1 MRVHLIAL
9 VAVQLLAAGVATAQ
23 PADDLARYYGFAPMR
38 TVVVDQ
44 GCGPALLAD
53 MNGDGRPDLVVVN
66 NRKSRIEVHS
76 LRAEE
81 RPVQQAE
88 RQARANEL
96 PPNPWYDRTE
106 LSVPHRVTALR
117 THDVDG
123 DGLLDIVYAG
133 SSPAELVI
141 MRQTAKSKF
150 EIITRRRTPD
160 LAARQAAFSI
170 EDLTGDEAPEII
182 AMVDGKAQ
190 VFPLSKAGLIGD
202 PLVLASAG
210 ALAAFFPEDFD
221 GDGRMDLLGV
231 APDDAAP
238 LRLWLQRQDPR
249 ASTKRGLLGAET
261 RFEMPQVRE
270 VQPVRFPGRAAAAI
284 GAIEKASRR
293 IVFFDV
299 SSQAGASLLTAHA
312 GGAEMEAQAEVTGFS
327 DGANKDRSIAIGD
340 LDGDGLPDLLATDSK
355 TNSIVVHRQSRG
367 VGLGR
372 GESFSA
378 FKKPKTVAMEQWDGK
393 GPMEVFILSE
403 EEKAVG
409 VAGFDAEKGR
419 LGFPTPL
426 TIKTAGAAPVAMAAV
441 RIDGN
446 PTLAVVVKLKRD
458 HTLELHRP
466 DGEVRLVELK
476 NVNRPP
482 QSILAADPDQDGITD
497 LLLFT
502 PGEPMV
508 MVRGTGESSGG
519 GTGFTVLTDADM
531 PQFGLVQA
539 AGPDNTALLDVTG
552 NGRPELLIAD
562 ENYVRACAFDVKAG
576 WRVLEQVT
584 VRDAGAKLTGLA
596 TLGQGADA
604 KVIATD
610 RGNGRVLML
619 AREKGD
625 EPLTISAK
633 LRVRGFALAGVWS
646 GAFGGADEPAI
657 LCTNEEGFALVRL
670 SGQRAELTEFAAYR
684 AESERRVEHE
694 LEVGDLNGDGYVD
707 VIVLD
712 AGEQMCQ
719 VLSFSA
725 SRKLHMAMEF
735 EVFQSR
741 LFSGGMSREFEPRSA
756 VIGDADGDGKE
767 DLVLIVHDRVQIYPQ
782 AVKP

>member
-1 MRVHLIAL
+1 MRPCSFAFITG
-9 VAVQLLAAGVATAQ
+9 QFMLAATCLAQ
-23 PADDLARYYGFAPMR
+23 PADDLARYFGFDPMR
-38 TVVVDQ
+38 TVVIDD
-44 GCGPALLAD
+44 GCGPAVVVDVNA
-53 MNGDGRPDLVVVN
+53 DGRPDLVVAN
-66 NRKSRIEVHS
+66 NRKSRIELHL

-88 RQARANEL
+88 RQTRANEI
-96 PPNPWYDRTE
+96 PPNPWYDRVE
-106 LSVPHRVTALR
+106 LSVPHRITAMR
-117 THDVDG
+117 VHDVDA
-123 DGLLDIVYAG
+123 DGMVDLVYAG
-133 SSPAELVI
+133 SNPAELVI
-141 MRQTAKSKF
+141 MRQTARARF

-160 LAARQAAFSI
+160 LAARQGGLHIA
-170 EDLTGDEAPEII
+170 DLAGDDAPEMV
-182 AMVDGKAQ
+182 ALVDGKAQ
-190 VFPLSKAGLIGD
+190 VFPLSSAGVIGD

-210 ALAAFFPEDFD
+210 PLAAVMPEDFD
-221 GDGRMDLLGV
+221 GDGRTDLLGV

-249 ASTKRGLLGAET
+249 SSAKRGLLGAET

-270 VQPVRFPGRAAAAI
+270 VEPVRFPGRAAASI

-293 IVFFDV
+293 IVFYDY
-299 SSQAGASLLTAHA
+299 AAKPGASVLATHA
-312 GGAEMEAQAEVTGFS
+312 GGAEMEAQAEVTGFA

-340 LDGDGLPDLLATDSK
+340 LDGDGLPDLLATDTK
-355 TNSIVVHRQSRG
+355 TNSVVVHRQSRG

-372 GESFSA
+372 GEAFSA
-378 FKKPKTVAMEQWDGK
+378 FKKPKTVAMEQWDGS
-393 GPMEVFILSE
+393 GPLEVFVLSE

-409 VAGFDAEKGR
+409 VASFDSEKGR
-419 LGFPTPL
+419 LSFPTPL
-426 TIKTAGAAPVAMAAV
+426 SIKTAGGAPVAMAAV
-441 RIDGN
+441 RIDGK
-446 PTLAVVVKLKRD
+446 PTLAVVVKVKRD
-458 HTLELHRP
+458 HTLELHTP
-466 DGEVRLVELK
+466 DGEARLIELK

-482 QSILAADPDQDGITD
+482 QSILAADPDQDGHTD

-508 MVRGTGESSGG
+508 MVRGTGESGG
-519 GTGFTVLTDADM
+519 VGFSVLTDAEM

-552 NGRPELLIAD
+552 NGRAELLIAD
-562 ENYVRACAFDVKAG
+562 ENYVRACAFDVKSG
-576 WRVLEQVT
+576 WRVVEQVT

-596 TLGQGADA
+596 TLGEGAA
-604 KVIATD
+604 AQVVATD
-610 RGNGRVLML
+610 RANGRVLVL
-619 AREKGD
+619 ARTSAG
-625 EPLTISAK
+625 EPLTLSAR
-633 LRVRGFALAGVWS
+633 LRVRGFPLAGVWC
-646 GAFGGADEPAI
+646 GAFGGSDEAAI

-670 SGQRAELTEFAAYR
+670 SGQRAELSEFAAYR

-694 LEVGDLNGDGYVD
+694 LEVGDVNADGHVD

-725 SRKLHMAMEF
+725 ARKLHMAMEF

-756 VIGDADGDGKE
+756 VVADATGDGRQ
-767 DLVLIVHDRVQIYPQ
+767 DLVLIVHDRVQVYPQ
-782 AVKP
+782 ATKP

>member
-1 MRVHLIAL
+1 
-9 VAVQLLAAGVATAQ
+9 
-23 PADDLARYYGFAPMR
+23 
-38 TVVVDQ
+38 
-44 GCGPALLAD
+44 
-53 MNGDGRPDLVVVN
+53 
-66 NRKSRIEVHS
+66 
-76 LRAEE
+76 
-81 RPVQQAE
+81 
-88 RQARANEL
+88 
-96 PPNPWYDRTE
+96 
-106 LSVPHRVTALR
+106 
-117 THDVDG
+117 
-123 DGLLDIVYAG
+123 
-133 SSPAELVI
+133 
-141 MRQTAKSKF
+141 
-150 EIITRRRTPD
+150 
-160 LAARQAAFSI
+160 
-170 EDLTGDEAPEII
+170 
-182 AMVDGKAQ
+182 
-190 VFPLSKAGLIGD
+190 
-202 PLVLASAG
+202 
-210 ALAAFFPEDFD
+210 
-221 GDGRMDLLGV
+221 
-231 APDDAAP
+231 
-238 LRLWLQRQDPR
+238 
-249 ASTKRGLLGAET
+249 
-261 RFEMPQVRE
+261 
-270 VQPVRFPGRAAAAI
+270 
-284 GAIEKASRR
+284 
-293 IVFFDV
+293 
-299 SSQAGASLLTAHA
+299 
-312 GGAEMEAQAEVTGFS
+312 
-327 DGANKDRSIAIGD
+327 
-340 LDGDGLPDLLATDSK
+340 
-355 TNSIVVHRQSRG
+355 
-367 VGLGR
+367 
-372 GESFSA
+372 
-378 FKKPKTVAMEQWDGK
+378 
-393 GPMEVFILSE
+393 
-403 EEKAVG
+403 
-409 VAGFDAEKGR
+409 
-419 LGFPTPL
+419 
-426 TIKTAGAAPVAMAAV
+426 V

-458 HTLELHRP
+458 HTLELHTP

-619 AREKGD
+619 AREKAD